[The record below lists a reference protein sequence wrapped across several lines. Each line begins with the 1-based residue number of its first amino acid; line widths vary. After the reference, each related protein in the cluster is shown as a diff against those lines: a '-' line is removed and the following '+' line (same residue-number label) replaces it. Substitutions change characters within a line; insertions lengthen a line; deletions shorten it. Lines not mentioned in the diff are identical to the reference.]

1 MNLTF
6 GGSFTENTTI
16 AGVTGK
22 PVDMGIGGTGTPLS
36 MEIGGGAAPV
46 EVEIGGTGTA
56 LTTDMNIGGGATPL
70 ATEITLHTPDVLRT
84 QSDITTDSRMFVDL
98 RPVVMDMCATLN
110 FGRVP
115 EVCVRQPYEHRFRM
129 TLFGTEIMAFEFRGE
144 NRSYIENMP
153 ARPAVVGDAR
163 GGERH
168 GRHPGADG
176 EPPRPFDDP
185 AASGGAGL
193 VIPI

>member
-1 MNLTF
+1 MNLNF

-16 AGVTGK
+16 AGNGTN
-22 PVDMGIGGTGTPLS
+22 PVEVAIGGTTTPLDVN
-36 MEIGGGAAPV
+36 IGGGTAALTTDV
-46 EVEIGGTGTA
+46 NIGGTTP
-56 LTTDMNIGGGATPL
+56 LVTDMNIGGTATPL
-70 ATEITLHTPDVLRT
+70 ATDITLHTPDVLRT
-84 QSDITTDSRMFVDL
+84 RSEITSDSRMFVDL

-153 ARPAVVGDAR
+153 GRPAVVGAGR
-163 GGERH
+163 GGDPPA
-168 GRHPGADG
+168 GKPDG
-176 EPPRPFDDP
+176 EHPRPFDYPP
-185 AASGGAGL
+185 ADGGAGL
-193 VIPI
+193 VIPV